1 MAGSKKGPIYAAMAA
16 NTGIAIAKFIGASIS
31 GSSAMLAEGIH
42 SLVDTGNGL
51 LLLLGISRSKR
62 PADKKHPFGRGK
74 EIYFWSLI
82 VAILIFAL
90 GGGMS
95 LYEGIQHIQHP
106 PTEIGDF
113 TLSYIILGL
122 AIVFEGAALIFA
134 LKSFNDARR
143 RRGRRNFWTAI
154 QQSKDPASFAVIFE
168 DTAAL
173 LGLVIALMGIV
184 LTQTL
189 QDPIWDGVASV
200 LIGLLLAGI
209 AIFLTV
215 ETKAL
220 LIGEAAFPEVRE
232 SISKI
237 VDGDEAVNNINPPM
251 TMHMGPDDILLAL
264 DVEFKDEL
272 SADNIEAAI
281 QRIEKALKEK
291 HPQIKRIFIEA
302 RSLANAVGQ
311 LSGGAS

>member
-51 LLLLGISRSKR
+51 LLLLGISRSKK

-95 LYEGIQHIQHP
+95 FYEGIEHIRHP
-106 PTEIGDF
+106 KEMGDPT
-113 TLSYIILGL
+113 LNYIILGL
-122 AIVFEGAALIFA
+122 AIVFEGAALVFA
-134 LKSFNDARR
+134 VRSFNDARR

-173 LGLVIALMGIV
+173 VGLLIALGGIF
-184 LTQTL
+184 LSQTL
-189 QDPIWDGVASV
+189 NQPIWDGIASV

-209 AIFLTV
+209 AIFLTI

-232 SISKI
+232 SIAEI
-237 VDGDEAVNNINPPM
+237 VDGDDAVNNINPPM

-272 SADNIEAAI
+272 SADDIEAAI

>member
-1 MAGSKKGPIYAAMAA
+1 MAGTKKGPIYAAMAA
-16 NTGIAIAKFIGASIS
+16 NVAIAIAKFIGASIS

-42 SLVDTGNGL
+42 SLVDTGNGIL
-51 LLLLGISRSKR
+51 LLFGIKQSKKK
-62 PADKKHPFGRGK
+62 ADANHPFGRGK

-95 LYEGIQHIQHP
+95 LYEGIKHIQHP
-106 PTEIGDF
+106 TKMGDPT
-113 TLSYIILGL
+113 LNYIILGL

-173 LGLVIALMGIV
+173 IGLLIAFLGIFLS
-184 LTQTL
+184 QTL
-189 QDPIWDGVASV
+189 DQPIWDGVASL
-200 LIGLLLAGI
+200 LIGFLLAGI
-209 AIFLTV
+209 AVFLAT

-232 SISKI
+232 SIEAI
-237 VDGDEAVNNINPPM
+237 VVGDEGVNRMNPPL

-264 DVEFKDEL
+264 DVEFEDEL
-272 SADNIEAAI
+272 SADGIEAAI
-281 QRIEKALKEK
+281 QRIEAALKEK

-311 LSGGAS
+311 ISGHTS

>member
-1 MAGSKKGPIYAAMAA
+1 MAGTKKGPIYAAMAA
-16 NTGIAIAKFIGASIS
+16 NVAIAIAKFIGASIS

-42 SLVDTGNGL
+42 SLVDTGNGIL
-51 LLLLGISRSKR
+51 LLFGIKQSKKK
-62 PADKKHPFGRGK
+62 ADVNHPFGRGK

-95 LYEGIQHIQHP
+95 LYEGIEHIKHP
-106 PTEIGDF
+106 TKMGDPT
-113 TLSYIILGL
+113 LNYIILGL

-173 LGLVIALMGIV
+173 VGLVIALGGI
-184 LTQTL
+184 LLSQAL
-189 QDPIWDGVASV
+189 DQPIWDGIASV
-200 LIGLLLAGI
+200 LIGCLLAGI
-209 AIFLTV
+209 AVFLAA

-232 SISKI
+232 SIEAI
-237 VDGDEAVNNINPPM
+237 VVGDAGVNRMNPPL

-264 DVEFKDEL
+264 DVEFEDEL
-272 SADNIEAAI
+272 SADGIEESI
-281 QRIEKALKEK
+281 QRIEVALKEK

-311 LSGGAS
+311 ISGSS